1 MRLPA
6 CPSQGGGM
14 SMRKFGLIA
23 TVVLALGGAACQQ
36 PQVYNVEQAPLNAPS
51 SASLKQIQQAI
62 LVAGTKRGWM
72 MRVAEPGHIV
82 ATHSRGSH
90 SATVDVFFDTK
101 TYSIVYNSSTD
112 LDYDGERIHGTYNRW
127 VEYLKQD
134 IALAMQTI

>member
-1 MRLPA
+1 MKKVWLLA
-6 CPSQGGGM
+6 I
-14 SMRKFGLIA
+14 F
-23 TVVLALGGAACQQ
+23 VLALGVAACQH
-36 PQVYNVEQAPLNAPS
+36 PQVYNVEQAPLNAPA

-62 LVAGTKRGWM
+62 LSAGTKRGWM

-90 SATVDVFFDTK
+90 SATVDVFFNTQ
-101 TYSIVYNSSTD
+101 TYSITYNASTD